1 MRPLKNGTDMMEF
14 FLVVFLMVLIGILP
28 ILPYKRPSLR
38 KIESECPYKI
48 EPRK

>member
-1 MRPLKNGTDMMEF
+1 MIEF
-14 FLVVFLMVLIGILP
+14 FIAIFLMVFIGMLP
-28 ILPYKRPSLR
+28 ILPYKRLSLR

>member
-1 MRPLKNGTDMMEF
+1 MMEF
-14 FLVVFLMVLIGILP
+14 FLAIFLMVFIGILP